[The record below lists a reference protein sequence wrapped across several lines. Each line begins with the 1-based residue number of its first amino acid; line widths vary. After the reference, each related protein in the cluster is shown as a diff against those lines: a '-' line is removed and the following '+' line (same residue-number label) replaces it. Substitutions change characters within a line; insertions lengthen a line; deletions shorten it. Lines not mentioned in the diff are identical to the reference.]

1 MSDDGTFVAVYP
13 DGRRVRLRWPKEM
26 AKQLDDQE
34 YSIVTGASYPRGR
47 LFSDV
52 LEDLDD
58 EDERDDDDD
67 DDDVEKQADHHAS
80 VVADLLVEA
89 GSFPHR
95 TAALH
100 HLLRK
105 PGGQALLARLHKAAK
120 TEKESSTMDS
130 IHSIMK
136 SAGIAAT
143 CAVIVAK
150 GSTTISQDELVAAVS
165 TVAHERWPQLTEA
178 QAFDKVYSDRGEE
191 GRVLRQAID
200 VAKAMPFVADLAP
213 LVVGGVDAMHAAV
226 SDTESSEAY
235 AQLQQIGRD
244 RWPTASE
251 AQQFAN
257 AFADPKNAALAAKAH
272 RRPAA
277 TTFYPMPR

>member
-1 MSDDGTFVAVYP
+1 MTDNVVSRATAALAQSVGSIIASDDADEVKHAALAETFGQFESY
-13 DGRRVRLRWPKEM
+13 
-26 AKQLDDQE
+26 LDRNGGG
-34 YSIVTGASYPRGR
+34 SK
-47 LFSDV
+47 
-52 LEDLDD
+52 
-58 EDERDDDDD
+58 DDDIGK
-67 DDDVEKQADHHAS
+67 VDHHAS
-80 VVADLLVEA
+80 TVADLLVEA
-89 GSFPHR
+89 GSHPDR
-95 TAALH
+95 ASALSY
-100 HLLRK
+100 LLHK
-105 PGGQALLARLHKAAK
+105 PSGQALLARQHKAAK
-120 TEKESSTMDS
+120 TEKGSTMDT
-130 IHSIMK
+130 IHAIMK
-136 SAGIAAT
+136 SGGIAAT